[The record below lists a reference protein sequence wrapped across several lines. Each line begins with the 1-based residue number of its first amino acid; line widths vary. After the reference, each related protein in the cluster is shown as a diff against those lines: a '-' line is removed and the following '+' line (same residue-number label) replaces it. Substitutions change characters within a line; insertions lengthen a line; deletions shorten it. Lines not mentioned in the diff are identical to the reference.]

1 MHFNLVVFNSLSKKR
16 SSLSKFRLKR
26 NLDILSDKEG
36 RHTELV
42 SLYVPYEIKISDVM
56 NNLRQELGTAS
67 NIKSKSTRKNVQ
79 DAIEKVMQRLR
90 LFHIPPQ
97 NGLAIFSGAI
107 PQNGPGSERI
117 ETYVIEPPEP
127 TPIYYYR
134 CDSRFHIE
142 PLQEMLREKDTYGI
156 ILIDGNN
163 TTIATLRGRNL
174 KIEDELAS
182 GLPGKHGRGGQS
194 QRRFE
199 RLRET
204 QVNEYYKRVA
214 RHADKIFL
222 QIDDLKGIIIGGPGP
237 TKGDFKDREY
247 LHYTLR
253 DNIVATVDTA
263 YVGEQGLKE
272 VMDKSSKL
280 LSEVRYVEEKKLFQD
295 FLYEIG
301 HETGLA
307 TYGEEEI
314 RKNLEKGTVKLLL
327 LSEDLNKT
335 RVNFECKNCGY
346 IMTQTLDSSK
356 IATIEESVEEVCAKC
371 SNSSFTIIEKKDLID
386 DLTEIAEK
394 TNVDVELISTGTEE
408 GIQLR
413 ESFGGIAAILHY

>member
-1 MHFNLVVFNSLSKKR
+1 
-16 SSLSKFRLKR
+16 LKR
-26 NLDILSDKEG
+26 TLDILAEKEG

-42 SLYVPYEIKISDVM
+42 SLYVPDETKISDVM
-56 NNLRQELGTAS
+56 NSLRQELSTAS
-67 NIKSKSTRKNVQ
+67 NIKSKSTKKNVQ

-90 LFHIPPQ
+90 LFPKPPL
-97 NGLAIFSGAI
+97 NGLVIFSGAI
-107 PQNGPGSERI
+107 PQNGPGSERL

-134 CDSRFHIE
+134 CDSRFHLE

-156 ILIDGNN
+156 VLIDGNN

-204 QVNEYYKRVA
+204 QVNDYYKRVA

-222 QIDDLKGIIIGGPGP
+222 KVDDLKGIIVGGPGP
-237 TKGDFKDREY
+237 TKADFEDREY

-253 DNIVATVDTA
+253 DKIVATVDTA

-272 VMDKSSKL
+272 VLDKSSKF
-280 LSEVRYVEEKKLFQD
+280 LSEVRYVEEKKLFQG

-301 HETGLA
+301 HDTGRA
-307 TYGEEEI
+307 TYGEDEV
-314 RKNLEKGTVKLLL
+314 RRNLGKGAVKLLL

-335 RVNFECKNCGY
+335 VINLECTNCGN
-346 IMTQTLDSSK
+346 IMTQTIDSAK
-356 IATIEESVEEVCAKC
+356 IATVEETVGEECAKC
-371 SNSSFTIIEKKDLID
+371 SNSTLTITEKKDLID

-394 TNVDVELISTGTEE
+394 TSTDVELISSGTEE
-408 GIQLR
+408 GIQLK

>member
-1 MHFNLVVFNSLSKKR
+1 LSKKR
-16 SSLSKFRLKR
+16 SSLSKFKLKR
-26 NLDILSDKEG
+26 TLDILADKEG

-42 SLYVPYEIKISDVM
+42 SLYVPDETKISDVM
-56 NNLRQELGTAS
+56 NNLRQELSTAS
-67 NIKSKSTRKNVQ
+67 NIKSKSTKKNVQ

-90 LFHIPPQ
+90 LFPKPPK
-97 NGLAIFSGAI
+97 NGLVIFSGAI

-117 ETYVIEPPEP
+117 ETYVIEPHEP

-134 CDSRFHIE
+134 CDSRFHLE

-156 ILIDGNN
+156 VLIDGNN

-174 KIEDELAS
+174 NIKDELAS

-214 RHADKIFL
+214 RHADKILL
-222 QIDDLKGIIIGGPGP
+222 QINDLKGIIIGGPGP
-237 TKGDFKDREY
+237 TKGDFEDREY

-253 DNIVATVDTA
+253 DKIVAIVDTA

-272 VMDKSSKL
+272 VLDKSSKL

-301 HETGLA
+301 HDTGLA
-307 TYGEEEI
+307 TYGEEEV
-314 RKNLEKGTVKLLL
+314 RKNLDRGAVKLLL

-335 RVNFECKNCGY
+335 RINFECTNCGN
-346 IMTQTLDSSK
+346 IMTQTLDSAK
-356 IATIEESVEEVCAKC
+356 IVTAEETIVARALVCAKC
-371 SNSSFTIIEKKDLID
+371 SNSTLTITEKKDLID
-386 DLTEIAEK
+386 NLTQIAEK
-394 TNVDVELISTGTEE
+394 TNTDVELISTRTEE
-408 GIQLR
+408 GIQLK